1 MADQSA
7 GIVFVHGAWHNHETW
22 DYVLPFLK
30 ARGIVPTVFDMPGAG
45 VNAKLPA
52 SFLKRPLDKQAFATE
67 PSPNAGVTQDERT
80 DFVVGQVRETAEKC
94 GGKVVIAGHSLGGA
108 TVSHVVER
116 VPELISAAVYVCAFL
131 LPPGMPP
138 VTMIKDELMADALVP
153 GLFAADPATIGAM
166 RVDFRSEDPDYRTRI
181 REAYAGDVG
190 EEMFTKAIAHFH
202 CDEPAQVTTVPS
214 PVTKERFGTVP
225 RHYIHCTKDRAV
237 TPAGQKKMIALMDEA
252 MGNKTTVHVMAT
264 SHSPFDSDPE
274 GLAQILGDIALG

>member
-22 DYVLPFLK
+22 DYVLPYLQD
-30 ARGIVPTVFDMPGAG
+30 RGIVTTVFDMPGAG
-45 VNAKLPA
+45 VNAKLPQ
-52 SFLKRPLDKQAFATE
+52 SFLNRPLDKQAFATE

-80 DFVVGQVRETAEKC
+80 EFVVQKVRETAEKC

-116 VPELISAAVYVCAFL
+116 VPELIAAAVYVCAFM

-138 VTMIKDELMADALVP
+138 VAMIQDPLMADALVP
-153 GLFAADPATIGAM
+153 GLFFAPPPEIGAM
-166 RVDFRSEDPDYRTRI
+166 RVDFRSEDPDYQARLK
-181 REAYAGDVG
+181 EAYAGDVG
-190 EEMFTKAIAHFH
+190 DDMFKKAIAHFH

-225 RHYIHCTKDRAV
+225 RHYVHCTIDKAV
-237 TPAGQKKMIALMDEA
+237 TPAGQQKMIALMDAA
-252 MGNKTTVHVMAT
+252 MGNKTEVHILHT
-264 SHSPFDSDPE
+264 SHSPFDADPE
-274 GLAQILGDIALG
+274 GLAQILGDIALR

>member
-1 MADQSA
+1 MADRSA

-22 DYVLPFLK
+22 DYVLPILK
-30 ARGIVPTVFDMPGAG
+30 DRGIVTTVLDMPGAG

-52 SFLKRPLDKQAFATE
+52 SFLKRPLDSEAFATE
-67 PSPNAGVTQDERT
+67 PSPNAGTTQDERT
-80 DFVVGQVRETAEKC
+80 EFVIQKVRETSEKT

-138 VTMIKDELMADALVP
+138 VTMIRDPLMADALVP
-153 GLFAADPATIGAM
+153 GLFFADPQSIGAM
-166 RVDFRSEDPDYRTRI
+166 RVDFRSEDPDYQRRI
-181 REAYAGDVG
+181 HEAYAGDVD
-190 EEMFTKAIAHFH
+190 EEMFKKIQPHLH
-202 CDEPAQVTTVPS
+202 CDEPVQVTIVPS

-225 RHYIHCTKDRAV
+225 RHYIHCTLDKAV

-252 MGNKTTVHVMAT
+252 MGNKTQVHTMVT
-264 SHSPFDSDPE
+264 SHSPFDADPE
-274 GLAQILGDIALG
+274 GLAQILGDITQG

>member
-1 MADQSA
+1 MAEQST
-7 GIVFVHGAWHNHETW
+7 GIVFIHGAWHNHETW

-30 ARGIVPTVFDMPGAG
+30 ARGIVTTVFDMPGAG

-80 DFVVGQVRETAEKC
+80 EFVVGQVRETAEKC

-116 VPELISAAVYVCAFL
+116 VPELISAAVYISAFL

-138 VTMIKDELMADALVP
+138 VAMIRDEVMADALVP

-166 RVDFRSEDPDYRTRI
+166 RVDFLSEDPDYRARV

-190 EEMFTKAIAHFH
+190 EDMFNKAIAHFH
-202 CDEPAQVTTVPS
+202 CDEPAQVTIVPS

-225 RHYIHCTKDRAV
+225 RHYIHCTEDRAV
-237 TPAGQKKMIALMDEA
+237 TPAGQKKMIALMDAA

-264 SHSPFDSDPE
+264 SHSPFDADPQ
-274 GLAQILGDIALG
+274 GLARILGDIALG

>member
-1 MADQSA
+1 MADQTA

-30 ARGIVPTVFDMPGAG
+30 ARGIVSTVFDMPGAG
-45 VNAKLPA
+45 ANAKLPA

-80 DFVVGQVRETAEKC
+80 DFVVGQVREAAEKC

-116 VPELISAAVYVCAFL
+116 VPELISAAVYITAFM

-138 VTMIKDELMADALVP
+138 IAMIQDETMADALVP
-153 GLFAADPATIGAM
+153 GLFAADPTAVGAL
-166 RVDFRSEDPDYRTRI
+166 RVDFRSEDPEYQARI

-190 EEMFTKAIAHFH
+190 EEMLTKAIAHFH

-214 PVTKERFGTVP
+214 PVTQERFGTVP
-225 RHYIHCTKDRAV
+225 RHYIHCTEDRAV

-264 SHSPFDSDPE
+264 SHSPFDADPQ
-274 GLAQILGDIALG
+274 GLAGILGDISLG